1 MRTPFE
7 PQWLGG
13 HSERYFRR
21 IRPDVDS
28 LPWGTLDPTAYPP
41 ALLKR
46 AQQGWTQSAFN
57 EYRAAIAFSQ
67 LLQALL
73 EINAPVDL
81 VAMCSDFIA
90 DEMLHVELT
99 CRIAMEL
106 GGGADFRIDYQGQR
120 IAIAE
125 GLSAVQRANEL
136 IIRVCCVGEA
146 FSLPMLAGACR
157 TASHPLTEGV
167 LKRIV
172 RDEAQHGLLGF
183 LYLEWIEENLD
194 ETELIRLTHVATD
207 AISAL
212 APAWQQLRSM
222 AATESS
228 TESIKAHDI
237 NELGAMVYSSYLETA
252 RRALHDS
259 VCKPLKKHG
268 ICVDPEL
275 LENLFPATETN
286 KTLGTT

>member
-1 MRTPFE
+1 MRIPFE

-13 HSERYFRR
+13 QSERYFRR
-21 IRPDVDS
+21 IRPDVES

-67 LLQALL
+67 VLQSLL

-81 VAMCSDFIA
+81 IGMCSDFVA

-99 CRIAMEL
+99 CRVAMEL

-120 IAIAE
+120 IAMAE
-125 GLSAVQRANEL
+125 GLSALQRANEL

-146 FSLPMLAGACR
+146 FSLPMLTGACR
-157 TASHPLTEGV
+157 TASHPLTERV
-167 LKRIV
+167 LKRII

-183 LYLEWIEENLD
+183 LYLEWVEEYLD
-194 ETELIRLTHVATD
+194 EDELARLTHVATD

-212 APAWQQLRSM
+212 APAWQQLRSIV
-222 AATESS
+222 ATEPS
-228 TESIKAHDI
+228 TGAIKSHEI
-237 NELGAMVYSSYLETA
+237 NELGAMVYHDYLETA
-252 RRALHDS
+252 RRAIRDS
-259 VCKPLKKHG
+259 VCKPLAEHG
-268 ICVDPEL
+268 ICVDPKL
-275 LENLFPATETN
+275 LKRLFPRDE
-286 KTLGTT
+286 GC

>member
-1 MRTPFE
+1 MNP
-7 PQWLGG
+7 
-13 HSERYFRR
+13 HSKVTYGNKIWHRLKNGNTDITNPKIWRYTHFHSHASFQQKR
-21 IRPDVDS
+21 
-28 LPWGTLDPTAYPP
+28 
-41 ALLKR
+41 ALLVSCLRK
-46 AQQGWTQSAFN
+46 
-57 EYRAAIAFSQ
+57 
-67 LLQALL
+67 
-73 EINAPVDL
+73 VDKN
-81 VAMCSDFIA
+81 
-90 DEMLHVELT
+90 
-99 CRIAMEL
+99 
-106 GGGADFRIDYQGQR
+106 G
-120 IAIAE
+120 
-125 GLSAVQRANEL
+125 
-136 IIRVCCVGEA
+136 
-146 FSLPMLAGACR
+146 
-157 TASHPLTEGV
+157 
-167 LKRIV
+167 K
-172 RDEAQHGLLGF
+172 QHDR
-183 LYLEWIEENLD
+183 WIEENLD

-275 LENLFPATETN
+275 LENLFPATETD